1 MNPRIVIGD
10 WDDLREDAQRLRI
23 EVFVIE
29 QGVPIELEW
38 DEGDEV
44 SIHAVAYDE
53 AGQAVATGRL
63 LPDGHIG
70 RMAVRQSAR
79 GQRIGSQV
87 LKALLAEAAREG
99 HTELVL
105 HAQLHAWTFYERH
118 GFVGEGEE
126 FMEAGI
132 AHRRMRLRLT
142 GSVDG
147 PDCRPDPSTEV
158 SE

>member
-142 GSVDG
+142 SSVDG
-147 PDCRPDPSTEV
+147 PDCRPGASPEV